1 MNIALVRLGLVR
13 LGLVRLGLVR
23 IRISFN
29 SPLLLHVMII
39 ALVRLG

>member
-29 SPLLLHVMII
+29 SPLLLYVMIS